1 MRSDKGPWK
10 NTEIMTMV
18 QNGDHKCSKKP
29 GTPVTQD
36 KKSISILDDGLVYP
50 KGPSSQSLTR
60 SYQGSFKHQDYAP
73 MVDKAMDATSQIV
86 VGSVKLDTF
95 ATSKSADC
103 FDMSEACK
111 TPEGFSARILGAILA
126 FFMSIVTIFR
136 LTSNMPRKL
145 TNSTFYSSGV
155 CHDETT
161 LKSLAPSQPAIAI
174 SDADFESIITRIA
187 ELEERAIV
195 LSTKPAIMPP
205 EKDDM
210 LNAALSRVR
219 ALEQELMATTKALRE
234 SISRQDEL
242 LAHVEKKKKR
252 RTKFFKFHW

>member
-10 NTEIMTMV
+10 NPEITTMV

-29 GTPVTQD
+29 GTQVTQD
-36 KKSISILDDGLVYP
+36 KKSVSLLDDGLVYP
-50 KGPSSQSLTR
+50 KRPSSQSLT
-60 SYQGSFKHQDYAP
+60 SSFQGSFKHQDYAP

-86 VGSVKLDTF
+86 VGSVKFDTF
-95 ATSKSADC
+95 AASKSADC
-103 FDMSEACK
+103 FDMREACK
-111 TPEGFSARILGAILA
+111 TPEGFSARILA
-126 FFMSIVTIFR
+126 FIMSIVTIFR

-195 LSTKPAIMPP
+195 LSTKPATMPP

-210 LNAALSRVR
+210 LNAALSRVD